1 MFSFPAFTL
10 VSIPYRIPSNHSLP
24 NDCFPPRVAFPSN
37 LHAPLHLHLFASS
50 PAGISSSTHTEDGTL
65 LLSSNGET
73 GKEIAVSGYG
83 VVSETATSGNALVAE
98 FLPFSGSVDVGA
110 IAIDSAC
117 SSFDTAESAF
127 KGVSVKSR
135 AVVTLAIQ
143 REDDHWTLRVS
154 RDQNVLATTSVR
166 GKWIF
171 PAVRYQVSQ
180 PPPISSP
187 LVAFSSLLVAP
198 TSLFP
203 LHLLRPSPV
212 PVAFPLSFRR
222 PITFT
227 DPLFTSSDF
236 SILPAG
242 KAFSLGVLTV
252 RLHTDGLRGFGFAV
266 PPIPATV
273 SKFPPFGFYDFE
285 NGGFVGGAAIRGAFP
300 QIQGNTDVTITLDC
314 ELGYARFIMN
324 DVLAVDVFECTDV

>member
-1 MFSFPAFTL
+1 MA
-10 VSIPYRIPSNHSLP
+10 
-24 NDCFPPRVAFPSN
+24 
-37 LHAPLHLHLFASS
+37 
-50 PAGISSSTHTEDGTL
+50 
-65 LLSSNGET
+65 
-73 GKEIAVSGYG
+73 
-83 VVSETATSGNALVAE
+83 SETAASENALVAE
-98 FLPFSGSVDVGA
+98 FFSFSGSVDVGA
-110 IAIDSAC
+110 IAVDSAC

-127 KGVSVKSR
+127 TGVSVKSR
-135 AVVTLAIQ
+135 GGIMLAIQ

-154 RDQNVLATTSVR
+154 RDHNVLATTTLR

-187 LVAFSSLLVAP
+187 LVAFSSLIIPP

-203 LHLLRPSPV
+203 LHLLHSSPS

-227 DPLFTSSDF
+227 DPFFTSSDF

-252 RLHTDGLRGFGFAV
+252 RLHTDDLRGFGFAV
-266 PPIPATV
+266 PPIPATI
-273 SKFPPFGFYDFE
+273 STKFPPLCYYDFE
-285 NGGFVGGAAIRGAFP
+285 NGGFVGGAAVRGVFP
-300 QIQGNTDVTITLDC
+300 RIQGNTDVTITLYC

-324 DVLAVDVFECTDV
+324 DVLAVNAF

>member
-1 MFSFPAFTL
+1 M
-10 VSIPYRIPSNHSLP
+10 
-24 NDCFPPRVAFPSN
+24 
-37 LHAPLHLHLFASS
+37 
-50 PAGISSSTHTEDGTL
+50 
-65 LLSSNGET
+65 
-73 GKEIAVSGYG
+73 
-83 VVSETATSGNALVAE
+83 VSETAASGNALVAE

-154 RDQNVLATTSVR
+154 RDQNVLVTTSVR

-180 PPPISSP
+180 QPPISSP
-187 LVAFSSLLVAP
+187 LIAFSSLLVAP

-203 LHLLRPSPV
+203 LHLLRPFPV

-252 RLHTDGLRGFGFAV
+252 RLHTDGLRGF
-266 PPIPATV
+266 ATIV
-273 SKFPPFGFYDFE
+273 NRVAELTLYVVRDGKLDRRYLPELERLHQEGKFKHLCIVLNDSHIEKKKY
-285 NGGFVGGAAIRGAFP
+285 
-300 QIQGNTDVTITLDC
+300 
-314 ELGYARFIMN
+314 GYGYGYSYGYGYGYGDGYYSETN
-324 DVLAVDVFECTDV
+324 KKNKK